1 MKKAFNLLLFISLIS
16 HSCCAQSDQFDE
28 IATDHQLMGAS
39 VVAICQGEI
48 LFTEHYGL
56 RNYAN
61 ALPVED
67 NTLYRI
73 ASISKLVTAIG
84 LMQLHEDGLFN
95 LDDDINTAMGYSI
108 RNPQYPDVPIT
119 FRMLLSHQSSLQ
131 DGSGYSPFLTD
142 TYNQISNPPNIS
154 ALLNVGGEYY
164 TSDMWRSEMPGT
176 YFAYSNI
183 NFGLIGTL
191 IEKLSGQ
198 RFDVFMKANV
208 LNALGVSG
216 SYNVTD
222 ISDIN
227 NVATLYRNIGG
238 SWTPQADNFQGID
251 PLPYDLNNYASG
263 TNGLIFAPQGGLRIS
278 ALDLAKFAIELQ
290 NALNNQSS
298 NLLLNQTTWN
308 LMFNEEWLYNGS
320 NGDNYYGLFNSWG
333 LGVQRITSSYDSDQI
348 CDPAHSWFGH
358 AGEAYGLISDIYVGN
373 PLSAGNSSAS
383 GFVFITNG
391 SFEGYSFGSNSSFYQ
406 VEEDVY
412 GMLCS
417 YFSSDCIVGLDEVIN
432 KPISVFPNP
441 SSGQLSANLEY
452 AANGDWVLM
461 DLLGNVIFKNTISSS
476 QINLN
481 LIDLPSGSYILSFKN
496 ENTSTYTQWQKI
508 D

>member
-1 MKKAFNLLLFISLIS
+1 MKNILHLLLFFFFIS
-16 HSCCAQSDQFDE
+16 HSCRAQSDQFNE
-28 IATDHQLMGAS
+28 IALNHQLMGAS

-61 ALPVED
+61 ALPVD
-67 NTLYRI
+67 DSTLYRI

-95 LDDDINTAMGYSI
+95 LDDDISTAMGYSI
-108 RNPQYPDVPIT
+108 RNPLYPDVPIT

-131 DGSGYSPFLTD
+131 DGSGYSPFLTS
-142 TYNQISNPPNIS
+142 TYDQITNPPNVA
-154 ALLNVGGEYY
+154 ALITPEGNYY
-164 TSDMWRSEMPGT
+164 TSDMWRTETPGT
-176 YFAYSNI
+176 FFTYSNL

-191 IEKLSGQ
+191 IEKLSNQ
-198 RFDVFMKANV
+198 RFDVFMKTNV
-208 LNALGVSG
+208 LNVLNVSG

-222 ISDIN
+222 IANIN
-227 NVATLYRNIGG
+227 NLATLYRNIGG
-238 SWTPQADNFQGID
+238 NWTPTADNFQGAD
-251 PLPYDLNNYASG
+251 PLPYDLTNYLPG

-278 ALDLAKFAIELQ
+278 ALDLARFAIEMQ
-290 NALNNQSS
+290 NALNNESS
-298 NLLLNQTTWN
+298 DLLLNQSTWN

-333 LGVQRITSSYDSDQI
+333 LGTQRITAENDGDQI
-348 CDPAHSWFGH
+348 CNPDYSWFGH
-358 AGEAYGLISDIYVGN
+358 AGEAYGLISDMYVGS
-373 PLSAGNSSAS
+373 PASSGNISSS
-383 GFVFITNG
+383 GLVFITNG

-417 YFSSDCIVGLDEVIN
+417 YFSTDCVTGLDEVTG
-432 KPISVFPNP
+432 KTISVFPNP
-441 SSGQLSANLEY
+441 SYGQLSANFEN

-461 DLLGNVIFKNTISSS
+461 DLLGNIIFKNTISSS

-481 LIDLPSGSYILSFKN
+481 LNDLPSGSYILSFKN
-496 ENTSTYTQWQKI
+496 ETTSTYTHWQKI

>member
-1 MKKAFNLLLFISLIS
+1 MKKVLNLLIFITLIS
-16 HSCCAQSDQFDE
+16 HLCRAQSDQFNA
-28 IATDHQLMGAS
+28 IAYDRQLMGAS

-48 LFTEHYGL
+48 LFAEHYGM
-56 RNYAN
+56 RNYDGL
-61 ALPVED
+61 LPVND

-95 LDDDINTAMGYSI
+95 LDDDISVTMGYSI

-142 TYNQISNPPNIS
+142 TYNEISNPPGIAELITEDGS
-154 ALLNVGGEYY
+154 YY
-164 TSDMWRSEMPGT
+164 TSDMWRTETPGT
-176 YFAYSNI
+176 YFTYSNL

-191 IEKLSGQ
+191 IEKLSNQ
-198 RFDVFMKANV
+198 RFDVFMKTNV
-208 LNALGVSG
+208 LNPLNIGG

-222 ISDIN
+222 IADIN
-227 NVATLYRNIGG
+227 DLATLYRNIGG
-238 SWTPQADNFQGID
+238 NWAPTADNFQGID
-251 PLPYDLNNYASG
+251 PVPYDLTNYVLG

-278 ALDLAKFAIELQ
+278 ALGLAKFAIELQ
-290 NALNNQSS
+290 NALNNENS

-333 LGVQRITSSYDSDQI
+333 LGVQRITTENEGDQI
-348 CDPAHSWFGH
+348 CDPDHSWFGH
-358 AGEAYGLISDIYVGN
+358 AGEAYGLISDMYVGN
-373 PLSAGNSSAS
+373 PLAAGNSAS

-417 YFSSDCIVGLDEVIN
+417 YFSSDCIVGLDEVIS
-432 KPISVFPNP
+432 KTISVFPNP
-441 SSGQLSANLEY
+441 SSGWLNANFEN
-452 AANGDWVLM
+452 ATSGDLVIT

-476 QINLN
+476 QVNLN

>member
-1 MKKAFNLLLFISLIS
+1 MKKALILLLFTSLLS
-16 HSCCAQSDQFDE
+16 HSWRAQSDQFDE
-28 IATDHQLMGAS
+28 IALDHQLMGAS
-39 VVAICQGEI
+39 AVAICQGEI

-61 ALPVED
+61 ALPVDD

-95 LDDDINTAMGYSI
+95 LDDDIGITMGYSI

-142 TYNQISNPPNIS
+142 TYAQITNPPNIS
-154 ALLNVGGEYY
+154 SLLNPGGEYY
-164 TSDMWRSEMPGT
+164 TSDMWRTETPGS
-176 YFAYSNI
+176 YFTYSNL

-198 RFDVFMKANV
+198 RFDVFMKTNV
-208 LNALGVSG
+208 LNALGIAG

-222 ISDIN
+222 ISEIS
-227 NVATLYRNIGG
+227 NVATLYRNVGG
-238 SWTPQADNFQGID
+238 SWAPQADNFQGID
-251 PLPYDLNNYASG
+251 PVPYDLANYVPG

-278 ALDLAKFAIELQ
+278 ALDLAKFGIEMQ

-333 LGVQRITSSYDSDQI
+333 LGTQRITVENDGDQI
-348 CDPAHSWFGH
+348 CNPDYSWLGH
-358 AGEAYGLISDIYVGN
+358 AGEAYGLISDMYVGS
-373 PLSAGNSSAS
+373 PLSLGNISAS

-391 SFEGYSFGSNSSFYQ
+391 SFEGYSFGANSSFYQ
-406 VEEDVY
+406 VEEDVF

-417 YFSSDCIVGLDEVIN
+417 YFSADCVTGLDEVIN

-441 SSGQLSANLEY
+441 SSGWISANVEN
-452 AANGDWVLM
+452 ASSGNWILM
-461 DLLGNVIFKNTISSS
+461 DLLGNIILKNKISSS

-481 LIDLPSGSYILSFKN
+481 LTDLPTGSYILCFKN
-496 ENTSTYTQWQKI
+496 ENTSAYANWQKI